1 MNIKKIIKDWMLPIA
16 MVTGASVYLLYHAL
30 PEPDEES
37 HFYLNP
43 IFLADLSGSSAG
55 FTDNAAIAI

>member
-1 MNIKKIIKDWMLPIA
+1 MLPIA
-16 MVTGASVYLLYHAL
+16 MVTGASIYLLYHAL

-43 IFLADLSGSSAG
+43 IFLAGLSCSSVG
-55 FTDNAAIAI
+55 LTDNAAIAI

>member
-1 MNIKKIIKDWMLPIA
+1 MLPIA
-16 MVTGASVYLLYHAL
+16 MVTGASIYLLYHAV

-43 IFLADLSGSSAG
+43 IFLVGLSCSSVG